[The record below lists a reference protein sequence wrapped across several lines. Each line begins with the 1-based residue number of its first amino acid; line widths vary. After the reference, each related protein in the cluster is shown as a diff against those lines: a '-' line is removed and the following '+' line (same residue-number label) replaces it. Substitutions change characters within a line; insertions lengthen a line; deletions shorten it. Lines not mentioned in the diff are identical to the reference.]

1 MSMLILEQMHTVGKF
16 NYGIAGSVAILKV
29 SSLKL
34 AK

>member
-16 NYGIAGSVAILKV
+16 NYGIVDLMAVLKV
-29 SSLKL
+29 SRLKL